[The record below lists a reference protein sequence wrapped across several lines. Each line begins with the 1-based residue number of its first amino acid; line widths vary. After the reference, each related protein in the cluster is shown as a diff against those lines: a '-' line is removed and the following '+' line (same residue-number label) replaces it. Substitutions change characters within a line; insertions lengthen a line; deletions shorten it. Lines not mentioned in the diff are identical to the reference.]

1 MLKKKMYVLFYL
13 KSNSISPV
21 CITHIGKH
29 GFRWRK
35 DQRKLVRSMKF
46 RIFSGT
52 KCSLFQVPRMSL
64 RGGGS
69 QQLAEFS
76 ALVVISHLLKLP
88 RGPVSPSSFSDG
100 GLSGLCWN
108 MIK

>member
-1 MLKKKMYVLFYL
+1 
-13 KSNSISPV
+13 
-21 CITHIGKH
+21 
-29 GFRWRK
+29 
-35 DQRKLVRSMKF
+35 
-46 RIFSGT
+46 
-52 KCSLFQVPRMSL
+52 MSL

-76 ALVVISHLLKLP
+76 ALVVIIHLLKLP